1 MSLYR
6 KVYEGFWKSGT
17 GKNLRGN
24 PGAQVVALYLMTS
37 PHAHMIGI
45 YHCPL
50 IYISHETGLS
60 MEGVEAAIKSLSEGA
75 CKAHLSPIEGQKSP
89 FEEQFLTY
97 DFDAEFVFV
106 HRMAAYQ
113 VGESLSVNDK
123 QVKGIK
129 NAVNEIPNI
138 LIKRLF
144 LEKYALA
151 YHLHDELAAMPE
163 IKPIEAPSK
172 PLARPSEA
180 RAVTEAVTEAET
192 GEEQILVEIGA
203 QSKTLTVKSE
213 PSRFDEFW
221 AAYPKKVGRKD
232 AARIWKTKKLDAIA
246 DLIVEDVKNRTAT
259 HRPWRDGFVLNPST
273 YLNGERWTDAIETAP
288 AAMTTLDP
296 ERNPMGLSKAGAQTA
311 NNAKDWLNQ
320 QRATLKEIQQ

>member
-6 KVYEGFWKSGT
+6 KVHEGFWKSGT

-24 PGAQVVALYLMTS
+24 PNAQVVALYLMTS

-50 IYISHETGLS
+50 IYISHETGLQI
-60 MEGVEAAIKSLSEGA
+60 EWVEAAIKTLSEA
-75 CKAHLSPIEGQKSP
+75 PCKGLASPIEGQKSP
-89 FEEQFLTY
+89 FEGQFLTY
-97 DFDAEFVFV
+97 DWDTEYVFV
-106 HRMAAYQ
+106 HRMAVFQIAAH
-113 VGESLSVNDK
+113 LSPHDK

-129 NAVNEIPNI
+129 SAVREIPNT
-138 LIKRLF
+138 LLKRMF
-144 LEKYALA
+144 LEQYADSF
-151 YHLHDELAAMPE
+151 HLHDELAAMPE
-163 IKPIEAPSK
+163 SQPTEGPCK
-172 PLARPSEA
+172 PLASPSEA
-180 RAVTEAVTEAET
+180 RAVTEAVTEAEH
-192 GEEQILVEIGA
+192 ISVEIGA